1 MTKIKVLWLSGTRI
15 NRRGD
20 FFYETWLTSMAQL
33 LVKSGR
39 VELYNVVQD
48 SVEDVVEIGN
58 TIVREWVVPV
68 SRSNQNRRPTASLIS
83 HMGHIM
89 NVVNP
94 DIVHIW
100 GMEKNW
106 GLLTSTGVLGDKVLL
121 EIQGIKYTCA
131 EAYYAGL
138 SMKDLLS
145 TVRVQEIVFSSRSMF
160 SIKRQFNTWGA
171 IEREMIKAHNYVGTP
186 SEWVRDHVR
195 FNNVNAA
202 TYKSK
207 LAMRQEFLDAMPW
220 QYRNDEVLVVFASSS
235 FAISYKGIHNLLN
248 VLVLLKI
255 KYRNVKLKIAGD
267 WPINNPFYRKTGYLK
282 WFVSKAKKIGVLD
295 LIDFL
300 GPLNSEMLLKQFY
313 KSDVFVVP
321 SYVESYSLAL
331 AEAMAVGVPC
341 VASYVGGMSELAVDN
356 ESVLFFSP
364 NDYVKCAGNI
374 DRIKSDKDLA
384 LKLSDNARQKTQGR
398 NDTIS
403 VVNRQLEIYD
413 QVIKNNRI
421 STS

>member
-15 NRRGD
+15 NRKGD
-20 FFYETWLTSMAQL
+20 FFYETWLTSMAKL
-33 LVKSGR
+33 LVESGR

-48 SVEDVVEIGN
+48 NIKDIIKIDN
-58 TIVREWVVPV
+58 TIVKEWIIPT
-68 SRSNQNRRPTASLIS
+68 SLSSQKKRPTTSLIAY
-83 HMGHIM
+83 MEHIM
-89 NVVNP
+89 DVVKP
-94 DIVHIW
+94 DLVHIW

-131 EAYYAGL
+131 EVYNAG
-138 SMKDLLS
+138 MRMQDLLS
-145 TVRVQEIVFSSRSMF
+145 TVRVQEIVFPSRSIF

-171 IEREMIKAHNYVGTP
+171 IEKEMIRAHSHVGTP

-195 FNNVNAA
+195 FNSVNAA

-207 LAMRQEFLDAMPW
+207 LAMRQEFLDAKPW
-220 QYRNDEVLVVFASSS
+220 QYRNDEDLVVFASSS
-235 FAISYKGIHNLLN
+235 FAISYKGIHNLLE
-248 VLVLLKI
+248 VLVLLKNI
-255 KYRNVKLKIAGD
+255 YPKVKLKIAGD
-267 WPINNPFYRKTGYLK
+267 WPVNNPFYRKTGYLK
-282 WFVSKAKKIGVLD
+282 WFVSKAKKLGVLD
-295 LIDFL
+295 LIEFL
-300 GPLNSEMLLKQFY
+300 GPLNSEKLLNQY
-313 KSDVFVVP
+313 YESDVFVVP

-331 AEAMAVGVPC
+331 AEAMAVGIPC
-341 VASYVGGMSELAVDN
+341 VASYAGGMSELAEDN

-413 QVIKNNRI
+413 EVINSIGANI
-421 STS
+421 P

>member
-15 NRRGD
+15 NRKGD
-20 FFYETWLTSMAQL
+20 FFYETWLTSMAKL
-33 LVKSGR
+33 LVESGR

-48 SVEDVVEIGN
+48 NIKDIIKIDN
-58 TIVREWVVPV
+58 TIVKEWIIPT
-68 SRSNQNRRPTASLIS
+68 SLSSQKKRPTTSLIAY
-83 HMGHIM
+83 MEHIM
-89 NVVNP
+89 DVVKP
-94 DIVHIW
+94 DLVHIW

-131 EAYYAGL
+131 EVYNAGM
-138 SMKDLLS
+138 SMQDLLS
-145 TVRVQEIVFSSRSMF
+145 TVRVQEIVFPSRSIF
-160 SIKRQFNTWGA
+160 SIKRQFKTWGA
-171 IEREMIKAHNYVGTP
+171 IEKEMIRAHSHVGTP

-220 QYRNDEVLVVFASSS
+220 QYRNDEELVVFASSS

-321 SYVESYSLAL
+321 SSVESYSLAL